1 MTIQEIFQALNL
13 PMKGRNW
20 AQIRDAVTIHLTEAG
35 GRILYCVVANYQPVD
50 DGWID
55 LDENT
60 VKALAAVIKRNKAHM
75 IGFYACMQIVKGD
88 YRETAKFTREVW
100 NKYRV
105 APAEGGKDYMDGVIH
120 FSHVKAFANRHLA

>member
-1 MTIQEIFQALNL
+1 MTIEEIFKSLNL

-20 AQIRDAVTIHLTEAG
+20 AQIRRGVTLHLTEVAG
-35 GRILYCVVANYQPVD
+35 QVLWVVVANYQPVD

-55 LDENT
+55 LDKNT

-75 IGFYACMQIVKGD
+75 IGFYACIQIIKGD

-105 APAEGGKDYMDGVIH
+105 APAEGEEDYMDGVIH
-120 FSHVKAFANRHLA
+120 FSHVKAFANRHLS